1 LRQFEG
7 ETFSQK
13 SNYTSCSE
21 AMATKCAFN
30 QCIVRAAPG
39 SWNRFS
45 DISLRD
51 VSHWNCSISGAAVE
65 RVMLHNLKKVGSAPL
80 FLWGS
85 VFRNVK
91 LSGRIAGIKIN
102 RDLHIPRKPTEQHNW
117 DQRVLA
123 YYDSVDWA
131 IDISEAKFPGGTSF
145 EAIPGNLVIR
155 DPTTQALI
163 KRQSLAGRDWR
174 ALNYDGTAINVAI
187 SWFESASLFDSVVV
201 VARSDPKY
209 AARDLRVLDTLR
221 TEGIAEPD

>member
-1 LRQFEG
+1 VG
-7 ETFSQK
+7 
-13 SNYTSCSE
+13 
-21 AMATKCAFN
+21 
-30 QCIVRAAPG
+30 
-39 SWNRFS
+39 
-45 DISLRD
+45 
-51 VSHWNCSISGAAVE
+51 HWNCSISSAALE
-65 RVMLHNLKKVGSAPL
+65 RATLHNLQKVGPAPL
-80 FLWGS
+80 FFWGACS
-85 VFRNVK
+85 RNVK

-187 SWFESASLFDSVVV
+187 SWFESGSLFDSVVV

-209 AARDLRVLDTLR
+209 AARDLRVIDTLR